1 MCILCHKASHG
12 ECIVMTTCVCVCVW
26 GLLQPTY
33 VQPLVAVKLLLSKED
48 YNTEL
53 SVECKIEGS
62 DLKNNDDRD

>member
-1 MCILCHKASHG
+1 
-12 ECIVMTTCVCVCVW
+12 MTTCVCVCVW

-62 DLKNNDDRD
+62 DLKNNDDRDKYLGRVTFRVTVSE